1 MTQSE
6 ELLTPL
12 RALPTPAARGAGV
25 RTACPR
31 RALLMSMPA
40 GASHGPLGDPG
51 QLPGLW
57 HPPYPFVQSQLLRS
71 WPPPSSHAPS
81 PSPPLTG
88 EGDGWGR
95 SIPAC
100 W

>member
-1 MTQSE
+1 M
-6 ELLTPL
+6 
-12 RALPTPAARGAGV
+12 
-25 RTACPR
+25 RTARPR
-31 RALLMSMPA
+31 RALLMSVPA

-71 WPPPSSHAPS
+71 WPPTSSHAPS

-88 EGDGWGR
+88 EGEGWGR

-100 W
+100 WSAGNNDPQDEEASSPSFLPFS